1 MKNMFESR
9 KLPYVAY
16 LTITVAVVASLTYA
30 IENQIPQ
37 NVVAQNESADSPRAV
52 VQAANVTGDLTQAS
66 GGNVFGGQE
75 TGEITIKSDGR
86 QMDISGLISA
96 SPGEG
101 KVYEAWLEDAG
112 GSGYRLS
119 LGQVPENGT
128 IQFSQNMVN
137 PFTYTIFYISEEP
150 ENDADPNPADAIAG
164 IELEAPF
171 GQ

>member
-1 MKNMFESR
+1 MFESR

-30 IENQIPQ
+30 TENQIPQ
-37 NVVAQNESADSPRAV
+37 NVVAQNESADSAQL
-52 VQAANVTGDLTQAS
+52 QAANVTGDLTQAS

-75 TGEITIKSDGR
+75 TGEITINSDGR

>member
-1 MKNMFESR
+1 
-9 KLPYVAY
+9 
-16 LTITVAVVASLTYA
+16 VASLTYA
-30 IENQIPQ
+30 TENQMPQ
-37 NVVAQNESADSPRAV
+37 NVAAQNESADSAQL
-52 VQAANVTGDLTQAS
+52 QAANVTGDLTQAS
-66 GGNVFGGQE
+66 GGNVFGGQQ
-75 TGEITIKSDGR
+75 TGEITINSDGR
-86 QMDISGLISA
+86 QIDISGLISA

-128 IQFSQNMVN
+128 LQFSQNMVN

-150 ENDADPNPADAIAG
+150 ENDIDPNPADAIAG

>member
-1 MKNMFESR
+1 MKNIFESR
-9 KLPYVAY
+9 KLPYVVF
-16 LTITVAVVASLTYA
+16 LTLTVAVVASLTYA
-30 IENQIPQ
+30 TENQMPQ
-37 NVVAQNESADSPRAV
+37 NVAAQNESADSAQL
-52 VQAANVTGDLTQAS
+52 QAANVTGDLTQAS

-75 TGEITIKSDGR
+75 TGEITINSDGR
-86 QMDISGLISA
+86 QIDISGLISA

-128 IQFSQNMVN
+128 VQFSQNMVN

-150 ENDADPNPADAIAG
+150 ENDIDPNPADAIAG

>member
-1 MKNMFESR
+1 MFESR

-30 IENQIPQ
+30 TENQIPQ
-37 NVVAQNESADSPRAV
+37 NVVAQNESADTAQLQSS
-52 VQAANVTGDLTQAS
+52 NVTGDLTQAS

-75 TGEITIKSDGR
+75 TGEITINSDGR
-86 QMDISGLISA
+86 QMDISGIISA

>member
-1 MKNMFESR
+1 MKNIFESR
-9 KLPYVAY
+9 KLPYVVF
-16 LTITVAVVASLTYA
+16 LTLTVAVVASLTYA
-30 IENQIPQ
+30 TENQMPQ
-37 NVVAQNESADSPRAV
+37 NVAAQNESADSAQL
-52 VQAANVTGDLTQAS
+52 QAANVTGDLTQAS

-75 TGEITIKSDGR
+75 TGEITINSDGR
-86 QMDISGLISA
+86 QIDISGLISA

-150 ENDADPNPADAIAG
+150 ENDIDPNPADAIAG

>member
-1 MKNMFESR
+1 MKNIFESR
-9 KLPYVAY
+9 KLPYVVF
-16 LTITVAVVASLTYA
+16 LTLMVAVVASLTYA
-30 IENQIPQ
+30 TENQMPQ
-37 NVVAQNESADSPRAV
+37 NVVAQNESADSAQL
-52 VQAANVTGDLTQAS
+52 QAANVTGDLTQAS

-75 TGEITIKSDGR
+75 TGDITINSDGR
-86 QMDISGLISA
+86 QIDISGLINA

-150 ENDADPNPADAIAG
+150 ENDIDPNPADAIAG
-164 IELEAPF
+164 IKLEAPF

>member
-30 IENQIPQ
+30 TENQIPQ
-37 NVVAQNESADSPRAV
+37 NVVAQNESADSAQL
-52 VQAANVTGDLTQAS
+52 QAANVTGDLTQAS

-75 TGEITIKSDGR
+75 TGEITINSDGR

-96 SPGEG
+96 TPGEG

>member
-1 MKNMFESR
+1 MKNIFESR
-9 KLPYVAY
+9 KLPYVVF
-16 LTITVAVVASLTYA
+16 LTLMVAVVASLTYA
-30 IENQIPQ
+30 TENQIPQ
-37 NVVAQNESADSPRAV
+37 NVVAQNESADSAQL
-52 VQAANVTGDLTQAS
+52 QAANVTGDLTQAS

-75 TGEITIKSDGR
+75 TGDITINSDGR
-86 QMDISGLISA
+86 QIDISGLISA

-150 ENDADPNPADAIAG
+150 ENDIDPNPADAIAG

>member
-16 LTITVAVVASLTYA
+16 LTITVAVVASLIYA

-37 NVVAQNESADSPRAV
+37 NVIAQNESADSAQL
-52 VQAANVTGDLTQAS
+52 QAANVTGDLTQAS

-75 TGEITIKSDGR
+75 TGEITINSDGR
-86 QMDISGLISA
+86 QMDISGLINA

-101 KVYEAWLEDAG
+101 NVYEAWLEDAG

>member
-1 MKNMFESR
+1 MKNIFESR
-9 KLPYVAY
+9 KLPYVVF
-16 LTITVAVVASLTYA
+16 LTLMVAVVASLTYA
-30 IENQIPQ
+30 TENQIPQ
-37 NVVAQNESADSPRAV
+37 NVVAQNESADTAQLQSS
-52 VQAANVTGDLTQAS
+52 NVTGDLTQAS

-75 TGEITIKSDGR
+75 TGEITINSDGR
-86 QMDISGLISA
+86 QMDISGIISA

>member
-1 MKNMFESR
+1 MKNIFESR
-9 KLPYVAY
+9 KLPYVVF
-16 LTITVAVVASLTYA
+16 LTLMVAVVASLTYA
-30 IENQIPQ
+30 TENQMPQ
-37 NVVAQNESADSPRAV
+37 NVVAQNESADSAQL
-52 VQAANVTGDLTQAS
+52 QAANVTGDLTQAS

-75 TGEITIKSDGR
+75 TGDITINSDGR
-86 QMDISGLISA
+86 QIDISGLISA

-150 ENDADPNPADAIAG
+150 ENDIDPNPADAIAG

>member
-1 MKNMFESR
+1 MFESR

-37 NVVAQNESADSPRAV
+37 NVIAQNESADSAQL
-52 VQAANVTGDLTQAS
+52 QAANVTGNLTQAS

-75 TGEITIKSDGR
+75 TGEITINSDGR
-86 QMDISGLISA
+86 QMDISGLINA

-101 KVYEAWLEDAG
+101 NVYEAWLEDAG

>member
-30 IENQIPQ
+30 TENQMPQ
-37 NVVAQNESADSPRAV
+37 NVAAQNESADSAQL
-52 VQAANVTGDLTQAS
+52 QAANVTGDLTQAS

-75 TGEITIKSDGR
+75 TGEITINSDGR
-86 QMDISGLISA
+86 QIDISGLISA

-128 IQFSQNMVN
+128 VQFSQNMVN

-150 ENDADPNPADAIAG
+150 ENDIDPNPADAIAG

>member
-1 MKNMFESR
+1 MFESR
-9 KLPYVAY
+9 KLPYVAF
-16 LTITVAVVASLTYA
+16 LTLTVAVVASLTYG

-37 NVVAQNESADSPRAV
+37 NVVAQNESADSAQL
-52 VQAANVTGDLTQAS
+52 QAANVTGDLTKP

-75 TGEITIKSDGR
+75 TGEITINSDGR

-101 KVYEAWLEDAG
+101 NVYEAWLEDAG

>member
-1 MKNMFESR
+1 MKNIFESR
-9 KLPYVAY
+9 KLPYVVF
-16 LTITVAVVASLTYA
+16 LTLTVAVVASLTYA
-30 IENQIPQ
+30 TENQMPQ
-37 NVVAQNESADSPRAV
+37 NVAAQNESADSAQL
-52 VQAANVTGDLTQAS
+52 QAANVTGDLTQAS
-66 GGNVFGGQE
+66 GGNVFGGQQ
-75 TGEITIKSDGR
+75 TGEITINSDGR
-86 QMDISGLISA
+86 QIDISGLISA

-128 IQFSQNMVN
+128 VQFSQNMVN

-150 ENDADPNPADAIAG
+150 ENDIDPNPADAIAG

>member
-1 MKNMFESR
+1 
-9 KLPYVAY
+9 
-16 LTITVAVVASLTYA
+16 
-30 IENQIPQ
+30 
-37 NVVAQNESADSPRAV
+37 
-52 VQAANVTGDLTQAS
+52 
-66 GGNVFGGQE
+66 
-75 TGEITIKSDGR
+75 
-86 QMDISGLISA
+86 MDISGLISA

-164 IELEAPF
+164 IELELLWAVT
-171 GQ
+171 

>member
-1 MKNMFESR
+1 MKNIFESR
-9 KLPYVAY
+9 KLPYVVF
-16 LTITVAVVASLTYA
+16 LTLTVAVVASLTYA
-30 IENQIPQ
+30 TENQIPQ
-37 NVVAQNESADSPRAV
+37 NVVAQNESADSA
-52 VQAANVTGDLTQAS
+52 QLQEANVTGDLTQAS

-75 TGEITIKSDGR
+75 TGEITINSDGR
-86 QMDISGLISA
+86 QIDISGLISA

-119 LGQVPENGT
+119 LGQVPDNGT
-128 IQFSQNMVN
+128 VQFSQNMVN
-137 PFTYTIFYISEEP
+137 PFTYTTFYISEEP
-150 ENDADPNPADAIAG
+150 ENDVDPNPADAIAG

>member
-1 MKNMFESR
+1 MKNIFESR
-9 KLPYVAY
+9 KLPYVVFLA
-16 LTITVAVVASLTYA
+16 LTVAVVASLTYA
-30 IENQIPQ
+30 TENQMSQ
-37 NVVAQNESADSPRAV
+37 NVAAQNETADSAQL
-52 VQAANVTGDLTQAS
+52 QAANVTGDLTQAS

-75 TGEITIKSDGR
+75 TGEITINSDGR
-86 QMDISGLISA
+86 QIDISGLISA
-96 SPGEG
+96 TPGEG

-128 IQFSQNMVN
+128 VQFSQNMVN

-150 ENDADPNPADAIAG
+150 ENDIDPNPADAIAG

>member
-1 MKNMFESR
+1 MFESR

-16 LTITVAVVASLTYA
+16 LTITVAVVTSLTYA

-37 NVVAQNESADSPRAV
+37 NVIAQNESADSAQL
-52 VQAANVTGDLTQAS
+52 QAANVTGDLTQAS

-75 TGEITIKSDGR
+75 TGEITINSDGR
-86 QMDISGLISA
+86 QMDISGLINA

-101 KVYEAWLEDAG
+101 NVYEAWLEDAG

>member
-1 MKNMFESR
+1 MFESR

-30 IENQIPQ
+30 TENQIPQ
-37 NVVAQNESADSPRAV
+37 NVVAQNESADTAQLQSS
-52 VQAANVTGDLTQAS
+52 NVTGDLTQAS

-75 TGEITIKSDGR
+75 TGEITINSDGR